1 MTNSGMASRPL
12 MIYKASAGSGK
23 TFRLAVEYIKLLI
36 ENPKSYGNILA
47 VTFTNKA
54 TAEMKLRILSQL
66 YGIGHDLRSSDGYLK
81 AIQAD
86 ERIGSLNLSEE
97 ELRRRAGVALSLMM
111 HDYSRF
117 RIETIDSFFQSIM
130 RQLAHELRLTNNL
143 RVDLN
148 NGEVLEEAVK
158 ELFNSLADDKELL
171 QSVLRLVEEKMDD
184 GKNWNMT
191 REVIEFGMNI
201 FNEKFLTN
209 KHQGRITTR
218 EDVEQFKIEIYRCKT
233 ATLQQLQQL
242 GREFLAVCSREG
254 IDASWLRGGRGN
266 SGIYPFF
273 EKTAAENGLP
283 NISTSIRSFLES
295 ASAWPSPKHPEVEPV
310 AEGVLLPL
318 LRQVVDLRYRLNTI
332 ECTRTHIGQLMLI
345 NTIDAKVRQLNTEE
359 NRFLLADTAYI
370 LWRLIKG
377 QDIPFIYEK
386 AGVRFT
392 HIMIDEF
399 QDTSALQWRIFVPLL
414 LNSMATSSR
423 CLIVGDVKQSIY
435 RWRNGDWEILNGI
448 EHDELFGP
456 LVESRAMKD
465 NFRSSERVVRFNNE
479 FFSNAA
485 LALQDLYRQN
495 TGAATTLI
503 ADAYQD
509 VEQHHRPENEGKG
522 YVHVEFID
530 KPDEGEAPVD
540 PMLQRIV
547 ENVRTLREHGVQPR
561 DICILVRTRNEIPD
575 ICATF
580 AEQMPD
586 ISIVSDEAFRLDSS
600 PAVNFIIL
608 CLRLIDD
615 PQNRF
620 LLAMLVQQYEL
631 KVKSEKSKVNSEKL
645 KVKMPDGCRAA
656 AEDTD
661 SLFLL
666 DEVQL
671 RQRLPEAFVQA
682 EDSLPMVPLYELTE
696 QIYDMF
702 SLQEIAGQDS
712 YLFSFFDQL
721 MLYLADRPSDL
732 ERFLQYWDEKL
743 SGVTIPVGEIEGI
756 RILSIHKSKGLE
768 FGSVI
773 MPCDWRFVVRG
784 HNPLMWCQPTTA
796 PFNHIDLLPI
806 DMNGQSRDSYFT
818 EDYKEE
824 KLKTYVDNLNLMYV
838 AFTRA
843 KDNLIILAD
852 RYSTPKDRSD
862 KSDSSN
868 EQANYVLDVSLPRL
882 LMTDEGDG
890 KSFSWG
896 DVVPSKESLLTEP
909 TKDGGLSAAADPPN
923 VLTVHPKP
931 EPTHFVTQ
939 HVEATFRQSNRAT
952 EFAQGDDDEEVNAQR
967 RYVSEGVLFHQL
979 LSMLRTSD
987 DLPSAL
993 QRMDFEGYF
1002 SNLLI
1007 RRQVEQMA
1015 QKALSHPEAS
1025 AWFDPHW
1032 QVINESTILYRDAD
1046 GIVQQR
1052 RPDRVVTDGQRTI
1065 VVDYKTGRPHP
1076 QHQEQVAFYVDKL
1089 REMGYPEVCGY
1100 VWYIRHGNIV
1110 PVG

>member
-1 MTNSGMASRPL
+1 MTNSGMTSRPL

-66 YGIGHDLRSSDGYLK
+66 YGIGHNLRSSDGYLK

-86 ERIGSLNLSEE
+86 EHIRSLNLSEE

-111 HDYSRF
+111 HDYNRF
-117 RIETIDSFFQSIM
+117 RIETIDSFFQGIM

-148 NGEVLEEAVK
+148 NKEVLEEAVK

-191 REVIEFGMNI
+191 NEVIEFGMNI

-209 KHQGRITTR
+209 KHNEHITTR
-218 EDVEQFKIEIYRCKT
+218 EDVEQFKIEIYRHKT

-242 GREFLAVCSREG
+242 GQEFLDVCSREG

-318 LRQVVDLRYRLNTI
+318 LRQVIDLRYRLNTI

-399 QDTSALQWRIFVPLL
+399 QDTSALQWRNFVPLL
-414 LNSMATSSR
+414 LNSMATNSR

-448 EHDELFGP
+448 EHDEQFGP
-456 LVESRAMKD
+456 LVESTAMKD
-465 NFRSSERVVRFNNE
+465 NFRSSERIIRFNNE

-503 ADAYQD
+503 ADAYED
-509 VEQHHRPENEGKG
+509 VEQLPRPENEGMG

-530 KPDEGEAPVD
+530 KPDEGETSVS

-547 ENVRTLREHGVQPR
+547 ENVRTLREQGVRPR
-561 DICILVRTRNEIPD
+561 DICILVRTKNEIPD

-586 ISIVSDEAFRLDSS
+586 VSIVSDEAFRLDSS

-620 LLAMLVQQYEL
+620 LLAMLVQQYES
-631 KVKSEKSKVNSEKL
+631 KVKSEKV
-645 KVKMPDGCRAA
+645 KVKMPDECRAG
-656 AEDTD
+656 DTD

-682 EDSLPMVPLYELTE
+682 EDSLPMVPLYELAE
-696 QIYDMF
+696 RIYDMF
-702 SLQEIAGQDS
+702 SLREIAGQDS

-743 SGVTIPVGEIEGI
+743 CGVTIPVGEIEGI

-773 MPCDWRFVVRG
+773 MPYCDWRFVMGG
-784 HNPLMWCQPTTA
+784 HHPLMWCQPTTA

-806 DMNGQSRDSYFT
+806 DMTDQSRDSYFT

-852 RYSTPKDRSD
+852 RHSTPKDRSG
-862 KSDSSN
+862 SSN

-882 LMTDEGDG
+882 LMVDEGDG

-896 DVVPSKESLLTEP
+896 DIVPSKESLLTEP

-923 VLTVHPKP
+923 VLTIHPKP

-1076 QHQEQVAFYVDKL
+1076 QHQQQVAFYVDKL